1 MAQLSSVVRLSKAQ
15 VKPICVLSVSLG
27 NLYCM
32 QMNFDVQVVIHL
44 HEICG
49 SYAMKLQT
57 QEIRLPVWCHLQPF
71 WHSHFPA
78 ASFNEELA
86 FIFFKKIGF

>member
-1 MAQLSSVVRLSKAQ
+1 MQLLFSELIQEIKYPLAVITTVFILKQSEECKFKWLSRSAVRLSKAQ

-49 SYAMKLQT
+49 SYAMK
-57 QEIRLPVWCHLQPF
+57 R
-71 WHSHFPA
+71 
-78 ASFNEELA
+78 
-86 FIFFKKIGF
+86 